1 MKRDMIEAN
10 VSNLVSFVMDVC
22 ENNIYTIPFEED
34 KEEIFVSL
42 KDLYQEYDLWCRQND
57 TKGRKSSRETL
68 HEALNKELG
77 IGKVRGPRP
86 ARTRG
91 FTLNRAAMLPHFIK
105 AYAKPDFEYVVA
117 E

>member
-68 HEALNKELG
+68 HEALKKELG
-77 IGKVRGPRP
+77 IKKSQGSSS
-86 ARTRG
+86 RTSQG
-91 FTLNRAAMLPHFIK
+91 V
-105 AYAKPDFEYVVA
+105 YSKPCSHATAFYKGLC
-117 E
+117 